1 MASSPAVVNFRILG
15 KDYRVSCAPDEE
27 SELLKSARYLD
38 ERMREIRDTG
48 KIVGMDRIA
57 VMAALNISHEFLHQH
72 DQLGEHANV
81 SERIRA
87 LQNKIDLALN
97 GGRQLE
103 L

>member
-1 MASSPAVVNFRILG
+1 MASTPAVVNFRILD
-15 KDYRVSCAPDEE
+15 KDYRVSCSAEE
-27 SELLKSARYLD
+27 ETELLRTARYLD
-38 ERMREIRDTG
+38 QRMREIRDNG

-72 DQLGEHANV
+72 EQLNEHSNV
-81 SERIRA
+81 SERIPA
-87 LQNKIDLALN
+87 LQQKIDLALN